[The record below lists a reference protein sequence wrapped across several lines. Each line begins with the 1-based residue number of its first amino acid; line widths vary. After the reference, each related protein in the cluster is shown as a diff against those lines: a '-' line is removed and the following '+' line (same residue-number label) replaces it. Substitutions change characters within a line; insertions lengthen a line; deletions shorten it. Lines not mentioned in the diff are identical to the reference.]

1 MTSIMAMST
10 AEQRASDAP
19 DVVDEAVPARPRG
32 RLLDPWAIAVFAAVV
47 SAAWACRP
55 SLWFDEGATI
65 SASASRTLPELWK
78 LLGHIDAVHGL
89 YYLLMHGW
97 FAVFPPTEFWSRA
110 PSALAVGAAAAGVTV
125 FTRRFVPGRA
135 TPLCAGAVFA
145 ILPRTTWAGMEARS
159 YAFAAAAAI
168 WLTVLLVAAVRRNR
182 PQLWVGYALALML
195 SILLSLNLFLLVL
208 VYAVL
213 VPLLAPKESRRSRL
227 VWWAVSSAVAVGTMT
242 PFLVFAHGQ
251 VYQVNWIFP
260 VSWHYAFDISLRQY
274 FDHSVP
280 FAILTAVLL
289 VAAIVAWRRGARG
302 PGDLH
307 VLLVICTAWIVLP
320 TALVVIY
327 SAVVEPIYFPRYLI
341 LTTPAVAVVM
351 AVCIVTLARKPWP
364 VAAVVLAF
372 AAAAVPNYLFIQRW
386 PYAKEG
392 WDYSQVADLI
402 SSHAAPGDCLMVD
415 NTVPWRPGPIR
426 ALLATRPA
434 AFRSL
439 IDVERGAYGPKVG
452 WLWDGHVA
460 VWLTTAKIN
469 KCPAIWTITNRDG
482 SLPDHQAGQS
492 LPPGT
497 AFGRSPAF
505 RFPSYLGFRI
515 VERWQFHYSQV
526 VKSTR

>member
-1 MTSIMAMST
+1 MAIP
-10 AEQRASDAP
+10 ALEQRPADA
-19 DVVDEAVPARPRG
+19 VDERTPARTRG
-32 RLLDPWAIAVFAAVV
+32 RLLDPWAIAVFATVV
-47 SAAWACRP
+47 SGAWAGRP

-65 SASASRTLPELWK
+65 SATASRTLPELWK

-97 FAVFPPTEFWSRA
+97 FTLFPPTEFWSRV

-125 FTRRFVPGRA
+125 FTKQFVPGRA
-135 TPLCAGAVFA
+135 TAVCAGAVFA
-145 ILPRTTWAGMEARS
+145 MLPRTTWAGIEARS
-159 YAFAAAAAI
+159 YAFAAAAGV
-168 WLTVLLVAAVRRNR
+168 WLTVLLVAAVRHNR
-182 PQLWVGYALALML
+182 PRLWLSYAPALML
-195 SILLSLNLFLLVL
+195 SILLNLNLLLLVP

-213 VPLLAPKESRRSRL
+213 LPSIAPKQSRKSAAIR
-227 VWWAVSSAVAVGTMT
+227 WAVSSAAAIGLMT
-242 PFLVFAHGQ
+242 PFMLFAHGQ
-251 VYQVNWIFP
+251 VGQVNWIYP
-260 VSWHYAFDISLRQY
+260 VSWHYAFDIILRQY

-280 FAILTAVLL
+280 FAVLTAVLI
-289 VAAIVAWRRGARG
+289 VAAVLARLRGAPAPPGDVRRLLLACAAWMAIPTGLIVA
-302 PGDLH
+302 
-307 VLLVICTAWIVLP
+307 
-320 TALVVIY
+320 Y
-327 SAVVEPIYFPRYLI
+327 SAIGEPIYYPRYLI
-341 LTTPAVAVVM
+341 FTAPAMAAVM
-351 AVCIVTLARKPWP
+351 AVCIVTIARKPWP
-364 VAAVVLAF
+364 IAGIVLLFALAAL
-372 AAAAVPNYLFIQRW
+372 PNYLFTQRW

-426 ALLATRPA
+426 AVLATRPA

-469 KCPAIWTITNRDG
+469 KCSTIWTITDRDR
-482 SLPDHQAGQS
+482 SLPDHQSGQS

-497 AFGRSPAF
+497 AFGRAPAY
-505 RFPSYLGFRI
+505 RFPGYLGFHI